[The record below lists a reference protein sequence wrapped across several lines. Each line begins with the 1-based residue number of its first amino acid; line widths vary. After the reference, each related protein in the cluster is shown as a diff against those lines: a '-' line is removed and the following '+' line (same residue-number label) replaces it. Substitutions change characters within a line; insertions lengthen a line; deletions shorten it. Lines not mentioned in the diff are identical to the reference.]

1 MTGNQTR
8 EYLLIIRFPY
18 KEKWPGFPGMAS
30 TVMHQMKMLGRGWK
44 RIHEE
49 WEVCTEK
56 INPHWW
62 HQALYSPPVY
72 LIIEDRDHITLDS
85 VTHSERGR
93 SMRHCMVTDVI
104 WEDYGQY
111 TVRWLWYFLLLHT
124 RCSIFWHVVT
134 KIPEELLSCP
144 AGYTSE
150 LLLAAA
156 WRSGR
161 GSVCLDSH
169 LSVFLRYTRK
179 AWSEAPPCS
188 LLSFTHRQTQL
199 LLWQGGCTLAF
210 TKQPWH
216 ASLPD
221 STSPPSLETDR
232 QAELSWEQTV
242 VDCLTNTPSH
252 QQDKVE
258 ETGAEHM

>member
-1 MTGNQTR
+1 
-8 EYLLIIRFPY
+8 
-18 KEKWPGFPGMAS
+18 
-30 TVMHQMKMLGRGWK
+30 
-44 RIHEE
+44 
-49 WEVCTEK
+49 
-56 INPHWW
+56 
-62 HQALYSPPVY
+62 
-72 LIIEDRDHITLDS
+72 
-85 VTHSERGR
+85 
-93 SMRHCMVTDVI
+93 MRHCVVTDVI
-104 WEDYGQY
+104 WEDYGRY

-134 KIPEELLSCP
+134 MVPEELLSCP
-144 AGYTSE
+144 AGYTSDP
-150 LLLAAA
+150 LLAAA

-169 LSVFLRYTRK
+169 LSVLLRYTRK

-188 LLSFTHRQTQL
+188 PALPYTQADPASVMAG
-199 LLWQGGCTLAF
+199 GGCTLAF

-242 VDCLTNTPSH
+242 VDCLRNTPSH

-258 ETGAEHM
+258 ETGAEHMSQGKLAV